1 MTEMILITPD
11 DLTARIQAA
20 INGAFI
26 QFMEALIIPTPIE
39 ASNEVLVSQV
49 ELGRLLN
56 VSVQTII
63 AQREKGNI
71 PYHRIGGKPL
81 YMLSEVKKAL
91 KVKTKKLRRA

>member
-20 INGAFI
+20 VNEAFI

-39 ASNEVLVSQV
+39 PTKEVLVSQI

-63 AQREKGNI
+63 SQREKGNI
-71 PYHRIGGKPL
+71 PSHRIGDKPL
-81 YMLSEVKKAL
+81 YMVSEVMKAL
-91 KVKTKKLRRA
+91 EVKTKKLRRM